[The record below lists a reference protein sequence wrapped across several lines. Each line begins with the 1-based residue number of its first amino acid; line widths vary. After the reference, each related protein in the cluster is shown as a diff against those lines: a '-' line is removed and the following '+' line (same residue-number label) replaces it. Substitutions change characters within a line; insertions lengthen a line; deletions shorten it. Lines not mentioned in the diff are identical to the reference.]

1 MTSKQAICAQCG
13 GPVQSKTGLGRTH
26 EYRPGIALPVP
37 GDFPMLTCAECGE
50 TYLNDSEAE
59 HLEQRLQQAYAMY
72 CRALIDAVRARAGV
86 TLRELEKAAGV
97 TPTYFS
103 HVTSGRKQPS
113 LTLVRLLQAF
123 ALHPQEVHRHLDG
136 LDWQRAYRTPETKAF
151 VVGAYLKAFRAFLSK
166 KNALSSF
173 AAQGPA
179 STPRHDYS
187 EAASSTLESAPP
199 QPASAEAA

>member
-1 MTSKQAICAQCG
+1 MTTKQLVCTQCG
-13 GPVQSKTGLGRTH
+13 GPVRARTGLGRTH
-26 EYRPGIALPVP
+26 EYRPGIKLPIPSDVP
-37 GDFPMLTCAECGE
+37 IVTCDECGE

-59 HLEQRLQQAYAMY
+59 RLEQRLQESYAMY

-86 TLRELEKAAGV
+86 TLRELERAAGV

-136 LDWQRAYRTPETKAF
+136 IDWQSSYRAHEAKTY
-151 VVGAYLKAFRAFLSK
+151 VVGTYLKAFRTFLSTK
-166 KNALSSF
+166 GAFSPLTRGGGSI
-173 AAQGPA
+173 
-179 STPRHDYS
+179 PRQDYS
-187 EAASSTLESAPP
+187 EVQASSLVSPPP
-199 QPASAEAA
+199 QPSSAEAA